1 MQPAH
6 ARRRE
11 RRREREAERREHAA
25 EHDDHEHDKEQR
37 KADDPRLRAALIRL
51 LIHKPAAEDLA
62 HLLFNQQFYHL
73 TPPPARGRPIRATH
87 RP

>member
-6 ARRRE
+6 ARCRKRRGE
-11 RRREREAERREHAA
+11 RKAERREHAA
-25 EHDDHEHDKEQR
+25 EDADHEHDEEQR
-37 KADDPRLRAALIRL
+37 KGDDPRLGAALIRL
-51 LIHKPAAEDLA
+51 LIDEPAAEDLA
-62 HLLFNQQFYHL
+62 QLLTDQQFYHL